1 MVQSQAMSKSLPAP
15 TPPSQTGTHDGLA
28 WAMWMPKNELIGGV
42 LILHGAGSQKEN
54 HFPIARDYAA
64 AGIAAVCFDQRGH
77 GASTGPMDARIIS
90 DAVGIAGLLPD
101 GPVALRGSSMGGWVA
116 LAAAAPL
123 GASALMAICPT
134 TSGQL
139 LEGVR
144 SGRLPFNCDE
154 SALATVLDRGD
165 PPAPSMATLLMHAA
179 GDEVVPVARSRELAP
194 LLAHPQSRFLEVP
207 GGHHR
212 SLQHDPEMVSL
223 GVRFTAKQLK
233 AAQSGSAGASTS
245 PPSREFT

>member
-1 MVQSQAMSKSLPAP
+1 MWLP
-15 TPPSQTGTHDGLA
+15 DGE
-28 WAMWMPKNELIGGV
+28 PIGGV
-42 LILHGAGSQKEN
+42 LILHGAGSRKEN

-77 GASTGPMDARIIS
+77 GDSSGPMDSRIVS

-123 GASALMAICPT
+123 GAAALMAICPT
-134 TSGQL
+134 TSRQL
-139 LEGVR
+139 LQGVN
-144 SGRLPFNCDE
+144 SGRLPFDCDP
-154 SALATVLDRGD
+154 AGLAGVLDRGD
-165 PPAPSMATLLMHAA
+165 PPPPAMPTLLMHAA
-179 GDEVVPVARSRELAP
+179 GDEVVPASRSRELAP
-194 LLAHPQSRFLEVP
+194 LLTHPESRFLEVP

-223 GVRFTAKQLK
+223 GIRFTARQLK
-233 AAQSGSAGASTS
+233 TAHGDSGRGSTN
-245 PPSREFT
+245 PPSRELT